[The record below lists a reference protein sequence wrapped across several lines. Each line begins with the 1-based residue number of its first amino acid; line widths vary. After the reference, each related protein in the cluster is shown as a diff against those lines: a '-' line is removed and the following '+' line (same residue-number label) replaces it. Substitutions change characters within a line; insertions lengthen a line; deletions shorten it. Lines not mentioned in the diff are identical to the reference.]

1 MGQMRQRMIDELRLR
16 GYSERTVESYVAQ
29 MKRFAKHY
37 MRPPEEL
44 GVEEIRAYLLHM
56 TVEEKLAFGT
66 VNQAIYALRFF
77 YTELLGRPWTE
88 KFRCQR
94 VKRRKLRAVLSETE
108 VKRLLGA
115 IPNLK
120 HRAMVMTLYATGLRL
135 SELLGLRLE
144 DLDTESMRLRVVA
157 AKGGRERYVMLSE
170 RLLPVLR
177 RYIEQFQ
184 PKSVLFFG
192 PDRQRSLEPSSVQ
205 RVVKAAA
212 RRAGIAKPVSP
223 HVLRHSFA
231 THLLERGTSVVY
243 IQELLGHKAIQTT
256 LGYVR
261 VARAGAT
268 RVASPL
274 DRLELDP
281 T

>member
-1 MGQMRQRMIDELRLR
+1 MGQMRERMREELRLR

-29 MKRFAKHY
+29 VKRFAKYY

-44 GVEEIRAYLLHM
+44 GAGEIRAYLLHI
-56 TVEEKLAFGT
+56 TVEEKLASSS

-77 YTELLGRPWTE
+77 YTQLLGREWTE

-94 VKRRKLRAVLSETE
+94 VKHKKLRAVLSEAE
-108 VKRLLGA
+108 VVRLLTA
-115 IPNLK
+115 TSNLK
-120 HRAMVMTLYATGLRL
+120 HRAMMMLLYATGLRL
-135 SELLGLRLE
+135 SELLGVRLE

-157 AKGGRERYVMLSE
+157 AKGGRERYVMLSD

-177 RYIEQFQ
+177 TYIECYQ
-184 PKSVLFFG
+184 PSSLLFFG
-192 PDRQRSLEPSSVQ
+192 PDRERPLEPSSVQ
-205 RVVKAAA
+205 RVVRAAA
-212 RRAGIAKPVSP
+212 QRAGITKPVSP

-231 THLLERGTSVVY
+231 THLMERGTSIVY
-243 IQELLGHKAIQTT
+243 IQQLLGHKAMQTT

-261 VARAGAT
+261 VCHGGAT

-274 DRLELDP
+274 DRLELDS